1 MVSPQTP
8 FRVPSQS
15 NSLHTSSST
24 HAPAGGSGPPPPS
37 ATTSTHPPS
46 LSSTAPHSAQSQS
59 QSHSNTHA
67 VPSAAPDSPRS
78 SQSPTPEGFQGN
90 LELELLGLANALY
103 NLGTTV
109 INDSTKERD
118 RAVSGLGERERGGGL
133 GLGGGIGG
141 KQVGLRVNQVVQHLN
156 IIDSLAHSEL
166 DAHPEYSVYSEF
178 DPPPRSGSGSGSGS
192 GPENRIMIPFQIL
205 SDIDNARNPMG
216 LTRERLERAAT
227 ENQFMNGK
235 IEGVRVSSFVWFS
248 FVDVRDS
255 TFDFRLSSGDE
266 AQVEERTS
274 LVFPL
279 FEFESK
285 PKRGRVSF
293 SLSLNSN
300 PNSLYKYTLFSSC
313 RFPSFLP
320 RSSIFLPSFLPSSL
334 PSSLPFSS
342 SSFLLLFLLFLPP
355 FLLPF
360 LFTNQLIHS
369 LSLSLTQLTSHTAN
383 TSTKRSVS
391 TFPIWRSI
399 SGRRGRRLWS

>member
-8 FRVPSQS
+8 FRVPS

-24 HAPAGGSGPPPPS
+24 HAPGSGPPPPS

-178 DPPPRSGSGSGSGS
+178 DPPPRSGSGSG
-192 GPENRIMIPFQIL
+192 PENRIMIPFQIL

-235 IEGVRVSSFVWFS
+235 IEGVRSY
-248 FVDVRDS
+248 REY
-255 TFDFRLSSGDE
+255 LNE
-266 AQVEERTS
+266 ALCLNFPDLEEYLR
-274 LVFPL
+274 PA
-279 FEFESK
+279 
-285 PKRGRVSF
+285 G
-293 SLSLNSN
+293 
-300 PNSLYKYTLFSSC
+300 
-313 RFPSFLP
+313 
-320 RSSIFLPSFLPSSL
+320 
-334 PSSLPFSS
+334 
-342 SSFLLLFLLFLPP
+342 
-355 FLLPF
+355 
-360 LFTNQLIHS
+360 
-369 LSLSLTQLTSHTAN
+369 A
-383 TSTKRSVS
+383 
-391 TFPIWRSI
+391 
-399 SGRRGRRLWS
+399 